1 MHAIGPSRD
10 SGGPIGMSVNFSSF
24 LPADRDGS
32 APPAFSFREVISMSR
47 NKNTALHLHPIA
59 LASLCLL
66 GGIAG
71 PAFAGQ
77 ANLSGLSSSPTHD
90 RFIVKYRAGT
100 TESRD
105 AAARERSLNRAAAA
119 VQVGGGVSSSRRPV
133 GLRHQRRLAVG
144 AELVRTSEKL
154 DRVSA
159 EALMRRLAADPNVEY
174 VEVDRIMRPAMVP
187 NDPSYANQ
195 WHYMAPIAGRYGI
208 NLPTAWDLATGNG
221 IVVAVLDTGSTQHSD
236 MAGRTVAGYDFIADA
251 WMANDGNG
259 RDNDSSDPGDGVA
272 ANACGGNHPADS
284 SSWHGTHVAGTIAA
298 ATNNG
303 SGVAGVAHGARVQ
316 HVRVLGR
323 CGGYTSDIAD
333 GIVWAS
339 GGAVAGVPA
348 NAMPAKVLNL
358 SLGGGGACDRTSQDA
373 INSATGRGATV
384 VVAAGNDGRNASNYT
399 PSSCQ
404 NVVVVGASSTD
415 GVRVIRPDWWSSN
428 YGAAVDL
435 AAPGM
440 DVMSTVNTGLQA
452 PGAEGYA
459 SWDGTSMA
467 TPHVAGVVALMQSA
481 RPAGSLLTPAQVEQL
496 LRASVTVF
504 ARATDQPLGA
514 GIVNADA
521 AVRAAVAHGGDGG
534 AVVVQT
540 YSNTTA
546 VNITDNK
553 RYPTTSTIAV
563 AGRAGNAPNNA
574 QVSVNIQHTWRG
586 DLRIELLAPDGS
598 VYLLKKE
605 SSNDSADDVVATYAV
620 NLSTE
625 PLNGNWRLRITDI
638 WTSDTGRLNNWSIR
652 F

>member
-1 MHAIGPSRD
+1 MHAIGPSHD

-59 LASLCLL
+59 LATLCLL

-105 AAARERSLNRAAAA
+105 PAARERSLNRAAAA
-119 VQVGGGVSSSRRPV
+119 VQVRGGASSSRRPV

-159 EALMRRLAADPNVEY
+159 EALMRRLASDPNVEY
-174 VEVDRIMRPAMVP
+174 VEVDRRMHPAMVP
-187 NDPSYANQ
+187 NDPRYAVDQ
-195 WHYMAPIAGRYGI
+195 WHYQAPIAGRYGI
-208 NLPTAWDLATGNG
+208 NLPTAWDRATGDG
-221 IVVAVLDTGSTQHSD
+221 VVVAVLDTGSTVHTD
-236 MAGRTVAGYDFIADA
+236 MVGQTVAGYDFIADVET
-251 WMANDGNG
+251 ANDGNG
-259 RDNDSSDPGDGVA
+259 RDNNPVDTGDWCEAG
-272 ANACGGNHPADS
+272 DE

-298 ATNNG
+298 ATNNAA
-303 SGVAGVAHGARVQ
+303 GVAGVAYGARVQ

-333 GIVWAS
+333 GMIWAS

-348 NAMPAKVLNL
+348 NPTPAKVLNL
-358 SLGGGGACDRTSQDA
+358 SLGGAGRCDRTSQDA
-373 INSATGRGATV
+373 INSAVARGATV
-384 VVAAGNDGRNASNYT
+384 VVAAGNDGRDTSRYS
-399 PSSCQ
+399 PSSCN
-404 NVVVVGASSTD
+404 NVVVVGASSRD
-415 GVRVIRPDWWSSN
+415 GVRVIRPRWWSSN
-428 YGAAVDL
+428 YGAAVDI

-440 DVMSTVNTGLQA
+440 EIMSTVNTGQQA
-452 PGAEGYA
+452 PGAEGYEA
-459 SWDGTSMA
+459 WDGTSMA

-481 RPAGSLLTPAQVEQL
+481 RPAGSLLTPAQVEQVL
-496 LRASVTVF
+496 KDSVTAF
-504 ARATDQPLGA
+504 PKQPDRAIGA

-521 AVRAAVAHGGDGG
+521 AVRAAITHDGG
-534 AVVVQT
+534 GGVVGVQT
-540 YSNTTA
+540 YSNTTRL
-546 VNITDNK
+546 NITDSK
-553 RYPTTSTIAV
+553 SYPTTSTIAV
-563 AGRAGNAPNNA
+563 AGRTGNAPNKA
-574 QVSVNIQHTWRG
+574 QVSVNIQHIRRG

-598 VYLLKKE
+598 VYLLKAEKN
-605 SSNDSADDVVATYAV
+605 NDSADDVVATYAV
-620 NLSTE
+620 DLSSE
-625 PLNGNWRLRITDI
+625 ALDGNWRLRSTDM
-638 WTSDTGRLNNWSIR
+638 WTLDAGRLNNWSIR